1 VCLSYRQ
8 WECVLFCI
16 IEFTF
21 MADFIKQM
29 VTMQTWQRE
38 LNYYELGKINH
49 QGSIMCVKSLGKWS
63 SFLPFWI

>member
-1 VCLSYRQ
+1 
-8 WECVLFCI
+8 
-16 IEFTF
+16 

-38 LNYYELGKINH
+38 LDYYKLGKINH